1 MTSIAEP
8 FQAAAVQRA
17 ARTATSTTEED
28 QRLHFGWAAVSTFAF
43 AGFIAVTFLI
53 SAVFVFALA
62 LAAFVTN

>member
-17 ARTATSTTEED
+17 AKTAASTTEETNVCTSD
-28 QRLHFGWAAVSTFAF
+28 GRPYPRSPSQ
-43 AGFIAVTFLI
+43 GFTAVTFLI